1 MLTKPTLE
9 ELLERTE
16 NRYTLAC
23 VVARRAR
30 QLVEGGQPLVDRDS
44 VGSNNIVS
52 VSAEEISQD
61 KVAAIPGLH
70 EPYLPLRRDVREKL
84 LEAERI
90 AEAEMLG
97 LDDMINPTR
106 PALTD
111 AEIEDIKDRGR
122 VNVIQRLSPDEAIFA
137 VPDPH
142 SDAIG
147 SEPASPLA
155 YDLLAAVERI
165 GGYDAVEEDEID
177 LDDLVN
183 LDRFG
188 ADDEDDD
195 FTEDFADDDFV
206 DDDDLTLGIIE
217 DDDDEDLDV

>member
-52 VSAEEISQD
+52 VSAGEISQD
-61 KVAAIPGLH
+61 KVAAIPGIH
-70 EPYLPLRRDVREKL
+70 EPFMPLRRDVREKL
-84 LEAERI
+84 LEAEHL

-97 LDDMINPTR
+97 IDDMANPAR

-122 VNVIQRLSPDEAIFA
+122 VNVIQRLSPDEATFA

-142 SDAIG
+142 NDAVG
-147 SEPASPLA
+147 TEPASPLA

-165 GGYDAVEEDEID
+165 GGYDAVEEDDID
-177 LDDLVN
+177 LEELVDLEDFDEEDEDEDFDEDFDD
-183 LDRFG
+183 DDF
-188 ADDEDDD
+188 DDEDDLD
-195 FTEDFADDDFV
+195 LGIVAD
-206 DDDDLTLGIIE
+206 DDDDL
-217 DDDDEDLDV
+217 DA

>member
-23 VVARRAR
+23 VVSRRAR
-30 QLVEGGQPLVDRDS
+30 QLVEGGQPLVDRNS

-61 KVAAIPGLH
+61 KVAAIPGIH

-84 LEAERI
+84 LEAERL

-97 LDDMINPTR
+97 LDDMVNPTR

-122 VNVIQRLSPDEAIFA
+122 VNVIQRLSPDEATFA
-137 VPDPH
+137 VPDPQ

-165 GGYDAVEEDEID
+165 GGYDAVEEDDID
-177 LDDLVN
+177 LEDL
-183 LDRFG
+183 LDLDHF
-188 ADDEDDD
+188 ADEDEDDD
-195 FTEDFADDDFV
+195 FAEDFSDEEFADDV
-206 DDDDLTLGIIE
+206 DLDLGIIE
-217 DDDDEDLDV
+217 DDEEDLDV

>member
-61 KVAAIPGLH
+61 KVAAIPGIH

-84 LEAERI
+84 LEAERL

-97 LDDMINPTR
+97 IDDMVNPTR

-122 VNVIQRLSPDEAIFA
+122 VNVIQRLSPDEATFA

-142 SDAIG
+142 SDAVG
-147 SEPASPLA
+147 TEPASPLA

-165 GGYDAVEEDEID
+165 GGYDAVEEDDID
-177 LDDLVN
+177 LEDLVD
-183 LDRFG
+183 LDSFG
-188 ADDEDDD
+188 DDDEDDD
-195 FTEDFADDDFV
+195 FDDDFEDDDFDDEDDLDLGIV
-206 DDDDLTLGIIE
+206 ADDDDDL
-217 DDDDEDLDV
+217 DA

>member
-61 KVAAIPGLH
+61 KVAAIPGIH

-84 LEAERI
+84 LEAERL

-97 LDDMINPTR
+97 IDDMVNPTR

-122 VNVIQRLSPDEAIFA
+122 VNVIQRLSPDEATFA

-142 SDAIG
+142 SDAVG
-147 SEPASPLA
+147 TEPASPLA

-165 GGYDAVEEDEID
+165 GGYDAVEEDDID
-177 LDDLVN
+177 LEDLVD
-183 LDRFG
+183 LDSFG
-188 ADDEDDD
+188 DDDEDDD
-195 FTEDFADDDFV
+195 FDDDFEDDDFDDEDDPDLGIV
-206 DDDDLTLGIIE
+206 ADDDDDL
-217 DDDDEDLDV
+217 DA